1 MRYTLLELTQRVLE
15 SMTSDEVDN
24 ISDTEESYAVANIIK
39 ECYFD
44 IIGRYSPPE
53 QSDVFQLIASGDSN
67 VPTIMTLPEEA
78 LDLQRV
84 MYTNVDD
91 TGATSLY
98 DVNFLEFNK
107 FIEWVGSLNEDADN
121 VGSLQYPNRIGQVM
135 TFKFQ
140 NDRNPVWYTSFN
152 DHDIIFDAFDI
163 TQGATL
169 VGAKTFC
176 YGNLSPDWTMSNDF
190 IPNLDLQ
197 QVQLLLQAAKA
208 QASVEIRQVENPKA
222 ERKERRNEI
231 LAQKTKRAVDKR
243 PERFKYL
250 GYGR

>member
-15 SMTSDEVDN
+15 SLTSDEVDN

-53 QSDVFQLIASGDSN
+53 QSDVFQLVASGDN
-67 VPTIMTLPEEA
+67 TVPTIMTLPEEA
-78 LDLQRV
+78 LNLKRV
-84 MYTNVDD
+84 MYTNDNDGV
-91 TGATSLY
+91 TTLY
-98 DVNFLEFNK
+98 DVNFMEFND
-107 FIEWVGSLNEDADN
+107 FIQMIGTLNEENDN
-121 VGSLQYPNRIGQVM
+121 VAVLQYPNRIGQIM
-135 TFKFQ
+135 NFKYQ
-140 NDRNPVWYTSFN
+140 NDRNPQWYTSFN
-152 DHDIIFDAFDI
+152 DHDIIFDAYDSA
-163 TQGATL
+163 QSSTL
-169 VGAKTFC
+169 VSAKTFC
-176 YGNLSPDWTMSNDF
+176 YGDLSPEWQMTNDF
-190 IPNLDLQ
+190 LPNLDLQ

-208 QASVEIRQVENPKA
+208 QASVEIRMVENPKA

-231 LAQKTKRAVDKR
+231 LAQKTKRAVDQR